1 MINLCLTKM
10 RQKRKE
16 ANSFHCIF
24 IVFHLPPIMSIDISR
39 EVTLNCTP
47 VLYFLPKYID
57 YKNI

>member
-1 MINLCLTKM
+1 MINLCLAKM
-10 RQKRKE
+10 RQNGKRQ
-16 ANSFHCIF
+16 IVF